1 MIFIIMYFIFF
12 GFFLLYVIRKK
23 RNLIY
28 IFILI
33 NEIYVGEV
41 NVGFYSLYK
50 FFLKLDLIFWMC
62 WYFEFGVYYFV
73 WSIMKDDFVNS
84 DSICSI
90 WVGVDIVICNINYI
104 LYW

>member
-1 MIFIIMYFIFF
+1 MYFIFF

-50 FFLKLDLIFWMC
+50 FFLKLDLIF
-62 WYFEFGVYYFV
+62 
-73 WSIMKDDFVNS
+73 
-84 DSICSI
+84 
-90 WVGVDIVICNINYI
+90 
-104 LYW
+104 